1 MKRKSILAAFSAFI
15 ITAGVSAQSYDVKA
29 EIRKPTFIYGI
40 GLSEK
45 DVERTAELLEI
56 ESLDGINVSS
66 ISGAEL
72 DRFLN
77 EGNGNTKDSEMIS
90 SVAVVQEKPGSGIE
104 VAIATP
110 ENITL
115 VSELQ
120 YENACLTAGIKDV
133 YAAVGA
139 VSEVTGESA
148 RAGIY
153 KVFKINSET
162 LEPEEWKLQKKR

>member
-1 MKRKSILAAFSAFI
+1 MKN
-15 ITAGVSAQSYDVKA
+15 
-29 EIRKPTFIYGI
+29 
-40 GLSEK
+40 
-45 DVERTAELLEI
+45 DVERTAEL
-56 ESLDGINVSS
+56 
-66 ISGAEL
+66 

-77 EGNGNTKDSEMIS
+77 GGSSYTKDSEMIS

-153 KVFKINSET
+153 KVFEINSET